1 MRASRA
7 VGWDCATPT
16 FIVPPDPPPARP
28 AISLLDRFADQL
40 SQHID
45 DDDVR
50 AGIGIVANPGGNIGA
65 ASASIRVCEDVGQGL
80 FDRICRQLGPQA
92 R

>member
-1 MRASRA
+1 MKTSRA
-7 VGWDCATPT
+7 IGWDLATPT
-16 FIVPPDPPPARP
+16 YVIPPAPAPARP
-28 AISLLDRFADQL
+28 AYSLLDKFAEQL

-65 ASASIRVCEDVGQGL
+65 ASAAIRVSEDVGQGF
-80 FDRICRQLGPQA
+80 FDRICRQLGDQA